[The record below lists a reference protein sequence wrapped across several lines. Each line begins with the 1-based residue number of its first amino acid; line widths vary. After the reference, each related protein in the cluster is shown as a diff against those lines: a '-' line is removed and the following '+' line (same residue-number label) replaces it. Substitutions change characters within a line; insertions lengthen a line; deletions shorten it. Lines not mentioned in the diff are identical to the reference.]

1 MINTNAMPPEQKNA
15 PGHESYGET
24 RRSKMGFAI
33 SKVMAATELEKL
45 KSTLE
50 KNSLQDVSKQINE
63 ELNLLNSTTLDIAI
77 TGVPGAGKSSLVNA
91 LRGMDDSMA
100 GAAKIG
106 GIEKTIEAKKYPH
119 PTFPKVTIWDL
130 PGIGT
135 PNFKAKEYLK
145 MTHLAEYDFFI
156 IAAERFTE
164 HDVLLA
170 KEIQKMKKKYCFVHS
185 KIDQSIQADKRKPN
199 FSEEETLAKIR
210 KYCSENLRKA
220 GEPNPRVFLISSWD
234 LSAYDFPLL
243 QETLRNEVDDLKRQ
257 VIIESMPAFSK
268 EALEKKK
275 AAMEALIWKVA
286 FVSCGIGVVPLPGLS
301 LVCDISIL
309 VVTMVR
315 FCRVFGLDE
324 ESLGR
329 LAQRV
334 GKPIDELK
342 SAIKKA
348 PLANQITKEFV
359 LDLLSKSVFSGAV
372 VTVDFVLKFIPVLGS
387 LAGGAACFVTVF
399 FILKSFLNDIK
410 EDAENV
416 LAKVTELQDK

>member
-1 MINTNAMPPEQKNA
+1 M
-15 PGHESYGET
+15 
-24 RRSKMGFAI
+24 
-33 SKVMAATELEKL
+33 VATELEKL
-45 KSTLE
+45 KSALE

-77 TGVPGAGKSSLVNA
+77 TGVAGAGKSSLVNA
-91 LRGMDDSMA
+91 LRGIKDTEE
-100 GAAKIG
+100 GAAETG
-106 GIEKTIEAKKYPH
+106 NTETTMETKKYPH

-135 PNFKAKEYLK
+135 TKFQAKEYLK
-145 MTHLAEYDFFI
+145 MTNLAEYDFFI

-170 KEIQKMKKKYCFVHS
+170 KEIQKMKKKYCFVRS
-185 KIDQSIQADKRKPN
+185 KEDQSINTDKRKPN
-199 FSEEETLAKIR
+199 FNEEETLAKIR
-210 KYCSENLRKA
+210 KYCSENLRK
-220 GEPNPRVFLISSWD
+220 ED
-234 LSAYDFPLL
+234 
-243 QETLRNEVDDLKRQ
+243 TLENEVDDLKRQ

-268 EALEKKK
+268 EALEKKN

-286 FVSCGIGVVPLPGLS
+286 FVSCGIDAIPLPGLS

-309 VVTMVR
+309 VATMVK
-315 FCRVFGLDE
+315 FCQVFGLDE

-359 LDLLSKSVFSGAV
+359 LDLLSKSLFCGAV
-372 VTVDFVLKFIPVLGS
+372 MATEFALKFIPVLGS
-387 LAGGAACFVTVF
+387 LAGGAASFVTVF
-399 FILKSFLNDIK
+399 FTLKSFLNDIK

>member
-1 MINTNAMPPEQKNA
+1 MSTLQR
-15 PGHESYGET
+15 ET

-50 KNSLQDVSKQINE
+50 KNSLQDLAKQIKE

-77 TGVPGAGKSSLVNA
+77 TGVAGAGKSSLVNA
-91 LRGMDDSMA
+91 LRGMDDSMDD
-100 GAAKIG
+100 AAKTG
-106 GIEKTIEAKKYPH
+106 GIETTMEAKKYPH

-135 PNFKAKEYLK
+135 LKFQAKEYLK
-145 MTHLAEYDFFI
+145 MTNLAEYDFFI

-170 KEIQKMKKKYCFVHS
+170 EEIQKMKKRYYFVRS
-185 KIDQSIQADKRKPN
+185 KIDSIIMAEKRKPN
-199 FSEEETLAKIR
+199 FNEEETLTEIR

-234 LSAYDFPLL
+234 LSAYEFPLL
-243 QETLRNEVDDLKRQ
+243 QDTLEKELDDLKRQ

-275 AAMEALIWKVA
+275 AAMEDRIWKVA
-286 FVSCGIGVVPLPGLS
+286 LVSCAIGAIPLPGLS

-309 VVTMVR
+309 VATMVK

-342 SAIKKA
+342 PAIKKA

-359 LDLLSKSVFSGAV
+359 FDLLSKSVFSGAV
-372 VTVDFVLKFIPVLGS
+372 MWVDFVLKIIPVLGS
-387 LAGGAACFVTVF
+387 LAGGAASFVTTYYT
-399 FILKSFLNDIK
+399 LKSFLNDIK

>member
-1 MINTNAMPPEQKNA
+1 MQKI
-15 PGHESYGET
+15 YILVRET

-33 SKVMAATELEKL
+33 SKVTVATELEKL
-45 KSTLE
+45 KSALE

-77 TGVPGAGKSSLVNA
+77 TGVAGAGKSSLVNA
-91 LRGMDDSMA
+91 LRGIKDTEE
-100 GAAKIG
+100 GAAETG
-106 GIEKTIEAKKYPH
+106 NTETTMETKKYPH

-135 PNFKAKEYLK
+135 TKFQAKEYLK
-145 MTHLAEYDFFI
+145 MTNLAEYDFFI

-170 KEIQKMKKKYCFVHS
+170 KEIQKMKKKYCFVRS
-185 KIDQSIQADKRKPN
+185 KEDQSINTDKRKPN
-199 FSEEETLAKIR
+199 FNEEETLAKIR
-210 KYCSENLRKA
+210 KYCSENLRKE
-220 GEPNPRVFLISSWD
+220 GEPNRRVFLISSWNP
-234 LSAYDFPLL
+234 SAYDFPLL
-243 QETLRNEVDDLKRQ
+243 QDTLENEVDDLKRQ

-268 EALEKKK
+268 EALEKKN

-286 FVSCGIGVVPLPGLS
+286 FVSCGIDAIPLPGLS

-309 VVTMVR
+309 VATMVK
-315 FCRVFGLDE
+315 FCQVFGLDE

-359 LDLLSKSVFSGAV
+359 LDVLSKSLFCGAV
-372 VTVDFVLKFIPVLGS
+372 MATEFALKFIPVLGS
-387 LAGGAACFVTVF
+387 LAGGAASFVTVF
-399 FILKSFLNDIK
+399 FTLKSFLNDIK

>member
-1 MINTNAMPPEQKNA
+1 MINTNDMPPEQKNA

-33 SKVMAATELEKL
+33 SKVMADTQLEKL
-45 KSTLE
+45 KSALE
-50 KNSLQDVSKQINE
+50 KNSLQDVSKQIKE

-77 TGVPGAGKSSLVNA
+77 TGVAGAGKSSLVNA
-91 LRGMDDSMA
+91 LRGMHDSMDD
-100 GAAKIG
+100 AAKTG
-106 GIEKTIEAKKYPH
+106 GIETTMEAKKYPH

-135 PNFKAKEYLK
+135 TKFQAKEYLK
-145 MTHLAEYDFFI
+145 MTNLAEYDFFI

-170 KEIQKMKKKYCFVHS
+170 KEIQKMKKRYYFVRS
-185 KIDQSIQADKRKPN
+185 KIDSIIMAEKRKPN
-199 FSEEETLAKIR
+199 FNEEETLAEIR

-220 GEPNPRVFLISSWD
+220 GEPNPRVFLIFSWD

-243 QETLRNEVDDLKRQ
+243 QDTLEKELDDLKRQ

-268 EALEKKK
+268 EALQKKN

-286 FVSCGIGVVPLPGLS
+286 LVSCAIGAIPLPSLS
-301 LVCDISIL
+301 LVCDVSIL
-309 VVTMVR
+309 GGTMVK

-342 SAIKKA
+342 PAIKKA

-359 LDLLSKSVFSGAV
+359 LDLLSKSLLCEAMVAV
-372 VTVDFVLKFIPVLGS
+372 DLVLKITPVLGS
-387 LAGGAACFVTVF
+387 LAGGAASFVTVF